1 MRLFE
6 VVTGP
11 WALTPDALVQLQQIY
26 LAHLEG
32 DRVDIE
38 ALEAKMGREL
48 DNRQATYQ
56 VVRGVGVLPVTGVMA
71 QKANLFMRV
80 SGMASTQMLEAQ
92 LAQMVK
98 DPEVRGIALPIDSPG
113 GSVFGTPEFAAAI
126 YAASQVKPVI
136 AHTDAVM
143 ASASYWAG
151 SGASEIVISGPT
163 VVVGSLGIITRHV
176 DVSKQNEARGMVV
189 TDISSGKYKAITS
202 GNGPLP
208 AAGRE
213 YIQAQ
218 CDYLYTIFVDTVAK
232 HRGVDAG
239 TVLADM
245 AEGRIFTGQQ
255 AIDAGL
261 ADSVASLD
269 EVIDRLASAKGP
281 LPRRRRA
288 ASPKPSTTSKGTAMA
303 ENQATTPQPLTRASL
318 ESDHAALFAQ
328 LRSDLTAEG
337 HAAGHAA
344 GLIAGAT
351 AERER
356 IQAVLA
362 QDPGGHAD
370 LVRGLAFDGKTSGP
384 EAAVAVVNAERQA
397 RLQAGQ
403 QHRSEAPR
411 PVPHATAP
419 TQEEP
424 QSKTRQQMTD
434 EAKAYAKEHNV
445 TFVAA
450 CQALGFN

>member
-288 ASPKPSTTSKGTAMA
+288 ASPKPSTTLKGPAM
-303 ENQATTPQPLTRASL
+303 EQHQATTPEPITRASL
-318 ESDHAALFAQ
+318 ERDHAALFAQ
-328 LRSDLTAEG
+328 LRKDFQAE
-337 HAAGHAA
+337 GHAA

-362 QDPGGHAD
+362 QDPGGHAE

-397 RLQAGQ
+397 RLKGGQ
-403 QHRSEAPR
+403 QHQADAP
-411 PVPHATAP
+411 PAAPHATAP
-419 TQEEP
+419 AQEQTKP
-424 QSKTRQQMTD
+424 KTRQQMTD